1 MAVLDQGVRF
11 YHRNL
16 ILPVGAHAVA
26 ILGLAHSIIDFSL
39 QILGYVIV
47 VFSWVGAGLAQSYTS
62 NKIKSNYNKL
72 GKHLLRGK

>member
-47 VFSWVGAGLAQSYTS
+47 VFSWVGA
-62 NKIKSNYNKL
+62 
-72 GKHLLRGK
+72 